1 MNKCLA
7 LLLML
12 TIMATTVYGQQD
24 AMFTKY
30 MFNSLNFNPGY
41 AGSTDYLSMVALH
54 RDHWYG
60 IDGGPVTQSITA
72 HMPVGDKIGVGFA
85 LNNDVIGVT
94 ASSTA
99 NLSYAY
105 KIPFGDGILSLG
117 LQAGLRNFRT
127 NWERL
132 DFKDARLNDEAFD
145 NELVNSWMPNFG
157 AGAYYYTDKFYL
169 GFSIPHLIDYDLR
182 SSDLDSPDLNQ
193 RIAKY
198 YRHYFFHAGMAIP
211 IKGNAIIFKP
221 SMLFKSVN
229 LFGEFSSKKNL
240 QNSVATPNEID
251 VDMSFYFY
259 ELLWVGAAFR
269 TSVETFF
276 SSGVGGNSFDSSIG
290 SADVWMALTL
300 KNGMRVGLSY
310 DYPLTKISAIAKG
323 SFELMMGYDFNFQT
337 KNTATPRYF

>member
-1 MNKCLA
+1 MNKCFV
-7 LLLML
+7 LLLL
-12 TIMATTVYGQQD
+12 LAALATKAFGQQD

-41 AGSTDYLSMVALH
+41 AGSTDYLSVVALH

-60 IDGGPVTQSITA
+60 IDGGPVTQSISA
-72 HMPVGDKIGVGFA
+72 HLPVGDKIGLGFA
-85 LNNDVIGVT
+85 LNNDVIGAT

-105 KIPFGDGILSLG
+105 KVPFGEGILSLG

-127 NWERL
+127 DWSRL
-132 DFKDARLNDEAFD
+132 EFKDPRLGDEAFD

-182 SSDLDSPDLNQ
+182 SSDTNNPDLNN

-198 YRHYFFHAGMAIP
+198 YRHYFFHAGVAIP
-211 IKGNAIIFKP
+211 IKGNAIVFKP

-229 LFGEFSSKKNL
+229 LFGEFSAQKNL
-240 QNSVATPNEID
+240 RNSVATPNEID

-259 ELLWVGAAFR
+259 ELFWVGARQRLVRAH
-269 TSVETFF
+269 
-276 SSGVGGNSFDSSIG
+276 D
-290 SADVWMALTL
+290 
-300 KNGMRVGLSY
+300 GL
-310 DYPLTKISAIAKG
+310 
-323 SFELMMGYDFNFQT
+323 
-337 KNTATPRYF
+337 